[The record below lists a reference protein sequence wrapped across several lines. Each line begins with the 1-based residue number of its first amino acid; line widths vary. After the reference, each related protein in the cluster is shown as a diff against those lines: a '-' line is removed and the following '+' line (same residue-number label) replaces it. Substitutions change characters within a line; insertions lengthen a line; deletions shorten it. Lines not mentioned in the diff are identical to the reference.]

1 LAITLNPNIQGSL
14 KSDLSYITNLNY
26 DIDDGKYIFSISYAK
41 LCLNYEGNSNDPYKD
56 LNARLNSFILS
67 SQYNGEKL
75 SLTAEYALQWSHFNN

>member
-1 LAITLNPNIQGSL
+1 MTLMMENIFFPLVMPS
-14 KSDLSYITNLNY
+14 
-26 DIDDGKYIFSISYAK
+26 FA
-41 LCLNYEGNSNDPYKD
+41 LNYEGNSNDPYKD